1 MNNLDKKIWIFKF
14 WGMKLTSL
22 KNKRRVKGYKQE
34 KNRGSRLKLHETFF
48 KVRNALR
55 NVHRNMRRLGIGW

>member
-1 MNNLDKKIWIFKF
+1 
-14 WGMKLTSL
+14 MKLTSL
-22 KNKRRVKGYKQE
+22 KNKWRVKGYKQE